1 MLRVNRPTCQRPF
14 LLALLTFCLLSGA
27 ALAAPTIIID
37 AGHGGHDRG
46 GVPGQRIAEKTMTLD
61 VARRVRSR
69 LAAAGYRTVMT
80 RNSDDFV
87 SLGGRVAFCRR
98 YKSAVFVSIHF
109 NSASRVGAR
118 GFETFY
124 YSSRSRSLADRMHR
138 SLRGA
143 FRTEDRGV
151 KRRGFYVLRNNP
163 CPAVLVEC
171 GFLTNPAEA
180 AIINQS
186 AYRQRIADRIAD
198 GIKSAY

>member
-1 MLRVNRPTCQRPF
+1 MGVVQCLRFCSRFFLAALAFF
-14 LLALLTFCLLSGA
+14 LLAA
-27 ALAAPTIIID
+27 AGLAAPTIIID

-80 RNSDDFV
+80 RNSDDFI
-87 SLGGRVAFCRR
+87 SLGARVAYSRR
-98 YKSAVFVSIHF
+98 YRDSVFISIHF

-124 YSSRSRSLADRMHR
+124 YSAKSRPLALRVHR
-138 SLRGA
+138 SLLGA

-151 KRRGFYVLRNNP
+151 KRRGFYVLRNNTA
-163 CPAVLVEC
+163 PAVLVEC
-171 GFLTNPAEA
+171 GFLTNPEEA
-180 AIINQS
+180 AIINNA
-186 AYRQRIADRIAD
+186 AYRQRLADRIAAA
-198 GIKSAY
+198 IQAAY